1 MKATNNRTVK
11 TTANTGWLHPALT
24 VLFLTDIGTT
34 NVLIRHVCIRTVM
47 KGTPLVYALYMYW
60 VVFLIVS
67 MLNERHHLMLG
78 NSIAE

>member
-1 MKATNNRTVK
+1 MKNTNNRTVK

-24 VLFLTDIGTT
+24 VVLTDIGTT

-47 KGTPLVYALYMYW
+47 KGTPLVYALYMYR

-67 MLNERHHLMLG
+67 TLNERHHLMLG